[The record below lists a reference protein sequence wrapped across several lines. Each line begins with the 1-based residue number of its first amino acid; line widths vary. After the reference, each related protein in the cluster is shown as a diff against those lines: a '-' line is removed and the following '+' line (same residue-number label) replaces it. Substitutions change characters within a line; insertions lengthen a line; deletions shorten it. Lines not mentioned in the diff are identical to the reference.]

1 MANYTISFQNDDTGR
16 TRQLGEA
23 PTLVEARQFR
33 VKKATAI
40 IKKQGMDA
48 EDEEAA
54 LAEIVRNKN
63 KFVEWNGLHFII
75 EKVA

>member
-23 PTLVEARQFR
+23 PTLVEARQLR
-33 VKKATAI
+33 VKKAAAI

-48 EDEEAA
+48 EDELAA
-54 LAEIVRNKN
+54 LGTIARTKGKWI
-63 KFVEWNGLHFII
+63 EWNGLHFII

>member
-16 TRQLGEA
+16 TRQIAEA
-23 PTLVEARQFR
+23 STLVEARELR

-40 IKKQGMDA
+40 IKRQGMDV
-48 EDEEAA
+48 EDELAA
-54 LAEIVRNKN
+54 LEEIRRNKN
-63 KFVEWNGLHFII
+63 KWVEWNGLHFFI